1 MRKITRSDADAV
13 VQILRKWKGR
23 ALTWEALRS
32 AISASLQSGEQVW
45 SRQSLQANEA
55 IQIAW
60 KTKKEALRNRT
71 RKERGREENESSM
84 VEVLQLQLAELQT
97 KYDNLALRHRRLLH
111 NASMLPGGV
120 HLLVDPLPDNT
131 RAQSSSRH

>member
-1 MRKITRSDADAV
+1 MRKIAHSDAAAI
-13 VQILRKWKGR
+13 VQLLRRWKGR
-23 ALTWEALRS
+23 ALTWEALRREI
-32 AISASLQSGEQVW
+32 ATSLQPGEIVW

-55 IQIAW
+55 IRIAW
-60 KTKKEALRNRT
+60 ITKKEALRSSKRD
-71 RKERGREENESSM
+71 ERGRAQNESEI

-131 RAQSSSRH
+131 PAQASSRH

>member
-1 MRKITRSDADAV
+1 MRKIARSDEEAI
-13 VQILRKWKGR
+13 VQLLRRWKGM
-23 ALTWEALRS
+23 ALTWEALRREI
-32 AISASLQSGEQVW
+32 AASLQPGESVW

-55 IQIAW
+55 IRIAW
-60 KTKKEALRNRT
+60 STKKEALRSR
-71 RKERGREENESSM
+71 RDERGRAQNEWDM
-84 VEVLQLQLAELQT
+84 VEVLKLQLAELQT

-131 RAQSSSRH
+131 LAQASSRH